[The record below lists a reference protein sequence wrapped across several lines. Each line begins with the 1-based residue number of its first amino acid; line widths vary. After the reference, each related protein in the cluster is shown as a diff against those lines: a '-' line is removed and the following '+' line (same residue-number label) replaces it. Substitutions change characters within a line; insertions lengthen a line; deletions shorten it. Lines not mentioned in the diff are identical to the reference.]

1 LPDLHAAVA
10 QLLGGISKEPPPW
23 RRRPLNRT
31 PREWTQGRKIT
42 TQPRAG
48 NDPVFAQPT
57 PTPDPTSF
65 RDPVT
70 DQKLK
75 EIGTVEPFPAP
86 RGGAAEPVLQF
97 ADTLGSQGPA
107 RIMAIQKAGRLSSTP
122 WATLAAPRGLRRS
135 RWLRTR
141 W

>member
-1 LPDLHAAVA
+1 MAKKTARPSAPKATP
-10 QLLGGISKEPPPW
+10 SKK
-23 RRRPLNRT
+23 T
-31 PREWTQGRKIT
+31 T

-48 NDPVFAQPT
+48 ANDPVFAQPT
-57 PTPDPTSF
+57 PTPDPTNF

-75 EIGTVEPFPAP
+75 EMGTVEPFPAP

-107 RIMAIQKAGRLSSTP
+107 RSRRFRRRGRSSSTP
-122 WATLAAPRGLRRS
+122 WATRAAPKGLRRS

>member
-1 LPDLHAAVA
+1 MAKKSA
-10 QLLGGISKEPPPW
+10 
-23 RRRPLNRT
+23 RPNT
-31 PREWTQGRKIT
+31 PKVTQGKKIT

-75 EIGTVEPFPAP
+75 EIGTVEAFPAP
-86 RGGAAEPVLQF
+86 RGR
-97 ADTLGSQGPA
+97 SC
-107 RIMAIQKAGRLSSTP
+107 
-122 WATLAAPRGLRRS
+122 RRV
-135 RWLRTR
+135 R
-141 W
+141 